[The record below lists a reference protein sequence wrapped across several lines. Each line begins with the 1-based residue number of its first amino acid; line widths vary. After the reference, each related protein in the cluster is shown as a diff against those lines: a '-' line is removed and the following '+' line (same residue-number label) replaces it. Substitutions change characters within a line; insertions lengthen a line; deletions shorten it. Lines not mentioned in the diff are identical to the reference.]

1 MKILLADDVEV
12 NLEVAQLLLHGV
24 GLQVDT
30 ACNGREAFDKARTTS
45 YDLVLMD
52 IQMPEMNGLD
62 TTRAIRRVFGRT
74 TTPILAM
81 TANAFDEDRRV
92 CLEAGMNDFIAKPV
106 DPRTLYSML
115 LKWLPR
121 PDKAPGTVCEG
132 QSVLPVPVRNG
143 NGAATPHEA
152 TGMRQRLDSIPGL
165 DVANGLARVRGNEEK
180 FGQVIE
186 LFLKGHEFDLEKI
199 HAALERNDMNA
210 AEQLTHALKGSAG
223 LIGATFVAES
233 TTTLLT
239 LIRQK
244 ARTGDIDKAYV
255 ALTPRLTGLIDGLRH
270 ALAGKVADALPPP
283 ADQDRLRS
291 IVARL
296 EHLLAVGDMAACTL
310 AREER
315 AFLEASL
322 GTHGATII
330 ASIQVFAFDQ
340 ALSGLK
346 NAMEELSGAG
356 IVS

>member
-1 MKILLADDVEV
+1 M
-12 NLEVAQLLLHGV
+12 LEVQSAVPAQ
-24 GLQVDT
+24 
-30 ACNGREAFDKARTTS
+30 
-45 YDLVLMD
+45 
-52 IQMPEMNGLD
+52 P
-62 TTRAIRRVFGRT
+62 RA
-74 TTPILAM
+74 
-81 TANAFDEDRRV
+81 
-92 CLEAGMNDFIAKPV
+92 
-106 DPRTLYSML
+106 
-115 LKWLPR
+115 
-121 PDKAPGTVCEG
+121 
-132 QSVLPVPVRNG
+132 G
-143 NGAATPHEA
+143 NGSPAPHEV
-152 TGMRQRLDSIPGL
+152 TGMRQRLESIPGL

-210 AEQLTHALKGSAG
+210 AEHLTHALKGSAG

-233 TTTLLT
+233 ATTLLT

-255 ALTPRLTGLIDGLRH
+255 SLTPRLTGLIEGLRH
-270 ALAGKVADALPPP
+270 ALAGKVTDALAPP
-283 ADQDRLRS
+283 ADHDRLRS

-296 EHLLAVGDMAACTL
+296 ENLLAVGDMAACTL

-330 ASIQVFAFDQ
+330 ASIQVFAFEQ
-340 ALSGLK
+340 ALSDLK

>member
-1 MKILLADDVEV
+1 MV
-12 NLEVAQLLLHGV
+12 H
-24 GLQVDT
+24 
-30 ACNGREAFDKARTTS
+30 
-45 YDLVLMD
+45 
-52 IQMPEMNGLD
+52 MPL
-62 TTRAIRRVFGRT
+62 TVVI
-74 TTPILAM
+74 PIHI
-81 TANAFDEDRRV
+81 F
-92 CLEAGMNDFIAKPV
+92 
-106 DPRTLYSML
+106 
-115 LKWLPR
+115 
-121 PDKAPGTVCEG
+121 
-132 QSVLPVPVRNG
+132 
-143 NGAATPHEA
+143 
-152 TGMRQRLDSIPGL
+152 
-165 DVANGLARVRGNEEK
+165 
-180 FGQVIE
+180 IE

-199 HAALERNDMNA
+199 HTALSRSDMNA

-233 TTTLLT
+233 ATTLLT
-239 LIRQK
+239 MIRQK
-244 ARTGDIDKAYV
+244 ARIEEIDNAYV
-255 ALTPRLTGLIDGLRH
+255 SLTPRLTGLIDGLRH